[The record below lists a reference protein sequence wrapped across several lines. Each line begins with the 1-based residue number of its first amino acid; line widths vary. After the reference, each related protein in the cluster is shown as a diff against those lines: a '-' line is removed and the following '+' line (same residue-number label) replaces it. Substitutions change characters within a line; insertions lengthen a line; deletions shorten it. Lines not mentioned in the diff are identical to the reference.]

1 MIKIRYHH
9 LMCIPRYRG
18 EGYSAEFCDNLQKI
32 KAGFR
37 ANDYELVDCC
47 DDVCCFCPNNI
58 NGKCADEEKVALYDM
73 RVKEKLER
81 NEALL
86 PEEICSDCCWF
97 DLCKKYSK
105 N

>member
-1 MIKIRYHH
+1 
-9 LMCIPRYRG
+9 MCIPRYRG

-32 KAGFR
+32 KAGFS